1 MFDCSKENWAR
12 IHYLA
17 ALATQ
22 RIGKTLFIIP
32 IHISRFETTSL
43 INMRKEVNNM
53 IFRNCNFFLLPSQ
66 ILREVQAI
74 RDVVDTINQ
83 NLEASM
89 LDLNALRAE
98 ITENSDAVASAVTL
112 ITALVDELRAAAGD
126 QVAIDAIVNQLDS
139 QTAALA
145 AAVAANTPAE
155 PPVEPVVE

>member
-1 MFDCSKENWAR
+1 
-12 IHYLA
+12 
-17 ALATQ
+17 
-22 RIGKTLFIIP
+22 
-32 IHISRFETTSL
+32 
-43 INMRKEVNNM
+43 MRKEVNNM

-74 RDVVDTINQ
+74 RDIVDTINQ